1 LGLNYQLQFGWP
13 VSATH
18 DLNRQ
23 KVKELIEENQQISQR
38 EVVEKLNTGL
48 ASVSEIIEGL
58 G

>member
-1 LGLNYQLQFGWP
+1 MTSLGLEGQSE
-13 VSATH
+13 VCATH

-38 EVVEKLNTGL
+38 EIVEKLNIGL
-48 ASVSEIIEGL
+48 ASVREIIAGL

>member
-1 LGLNYQLQFGWP
+1 LGLNYQLQFGRP

-23 KVKELIEENQQISQR
+23 KVKEFMEENQQISQR
-38 EVVEKLNTGL
+38 ELVEKLNTGL
-48 ASVSEIIEGL
+48 ASVREIIAGL